1 MLAARTANPCLA
13 RKATRSA
20 VRAAPASRR
29 AVVVRAG
36 TPYPSDWIKKD
47 PLVPVLGFLG
57 WTIPST
63 IPISAFGGQSLF
75 GLFTASIG
83 DNLAKFPVGPSIDD
97 PFWLYLLTWH
107 MGLFACIFWGQIGV
121 QARCGA
127 AGCCLRW
134 ASTVC
139 VPHVVASMPACCSTG
154 QAALHA

>member
-57 WTIPST
+57 WTIPSN
-63 IPISAFGGQSLF
+63 IPVSAFGGQSLF

-83 DNLAKFPVGPSIDD
+83 ENLAKFPQGPSIDD

-121 QARCGA
+121 QARKQGY
-127 AGCCLRW
+127 L
-134 ASTVC
+134 
-139 VPHVVASMPACCSTG
+139 
-154 QAALHA
+154 